1 MCEMKTSL
9 CVNKRS
15 HSLQVQPGQEV
26 DDGTFLGRSVP
37 LLFFFVGDVG
47 FFSPFSRLLI
57 ELLSLLLLL
66 LFGLMELVG
75 LELRGRLMPR
85 FGGPSMV
92 FKVPCMDLKEIIIL
106 ILKYIII

>member
-1 MCEMKTSL
+1 MCTMKTSL

-15 HSLQVQPGQEV
+15 HSMQVQPGQEV
-26 DDGTFLGRSVP
+26 DDGSFLGRSVP
-37 LLFFFVGDVG
+37 LLFFFVNDVG

-57 ELLSLLLLL
+57 EPLSLLLLL
-66 LFGLMELVG
+66 FRVMEFVG

-92 FKVPCMDLKEIIIL
+92 FKVPCRDLK
-106 ILKYIII
+106 KT

>member
-57 ELLSLLLLL
+57 EPLSLLLLLLL

-75 LELRGRLMPR
+75 FELRGRLMPR

-92 FKVPCMDLKEIIIL
+92 FKVPCKDLKEIIIAL
-106 ILKYIII
+106 LL

>member
-1 MCEMKTSL
+1 MCTMKTSL

-15 HSLQVQPGQEV
+15 HSMQVQPRQEV
-26 DDGTFLGRSVP
+26 DDGSFLGRSVP
-37 LLFFFVGDVG
+37 LLFFFVNDVG

-57 ELLSLLLLL
+57 EPLSLLLLL
-66 LFGLMELVG
+66 LLFRLMELVG

-92 FKVPCMDLKEIIIL
+92 FKVPCRDLEKFFFF
-106 ILKYIII
+106 